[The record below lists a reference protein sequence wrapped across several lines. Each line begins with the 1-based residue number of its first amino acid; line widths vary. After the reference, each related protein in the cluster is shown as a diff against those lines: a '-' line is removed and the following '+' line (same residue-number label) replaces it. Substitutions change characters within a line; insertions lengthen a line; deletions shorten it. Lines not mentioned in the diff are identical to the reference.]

1 MNNTRRER
9 KRERENA
16 IRSMK
21 DWKENKYEK
30 LLASF
35 FSCVFASLHNLFNF
49 YLILSKNVPF
59 SIVDYLAG
67 DSISFG
73 ICSLFG
79 ILLTLY
85 LTSRFFDFIFSVSP
99 LLLLLLFLISALC
112 CCYVFLR
119 YRGQFLVSVLLK
131 KFCVECIHRVYD
143 ITTEWMH
150 KPT

>member
-1 MNNTRRER
+1 MNNTRQER
-9 KRERENA
+9 KRA
-16 IRSMK
+16 
-21 DWKENKYEK
+21 WKCDPKYERLK
-30 LLASF
+30 GKQVRKASGFF

-112 CCYVFLR
+112 CCYVFCATEVNFLCR
-119 YRGQFLVSVLLK
+119 YIGKVLCGMHSPCLWYNN
-131 KFCVECIHRVYD
+131 RVNA
-143 ITTEWMH
+143 
-150 KPT
+150 